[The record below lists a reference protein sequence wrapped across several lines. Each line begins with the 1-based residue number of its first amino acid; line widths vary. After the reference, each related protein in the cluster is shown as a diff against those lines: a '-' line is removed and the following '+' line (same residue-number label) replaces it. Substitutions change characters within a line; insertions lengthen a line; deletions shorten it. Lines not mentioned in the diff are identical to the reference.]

1 MAEPNLTVIRGGLL
15 ALVSA
20 HPRTSLAAL
29 LRAASSKIWRSAER
43 PGAALLRAARLM
55 VWRSAERPP
64 AAASAAG
71 VLLTLLTVVWL

>member
-15 ALVSA
+15 ALASA

-43 PGAALLRAARLM
+43 PPR
-55 VWRSAERPP
+55 V
-64 AAASAAG
+64 G
-71 VLLTLLTVVWL
+71 VVLALLTVAWL